1 MEYKCETNRQGR
13 DTGDAYAIQ
22 FTDDARFVDVRGSDT
37 EGVAITAVDQGG
49 KTLTHWVI
57 AGRAVSDTPLP
68 LPTILLV

>member
-1 MEYKCETNRQGR
+1 MEYKCETNWQGR

-49 KTLTHWVI
+49 NTLTHCVI
-57 AGRAVSDTPLP
+57 AVRDFLAIARSLEG
-68 LPTILLV
+68 

>member
-1 MEYKCETNRQGR
+1 MEYKCETNRQGW

-49 KTLTHWVI
+49 
-57 AGRAVSDTPLP
+57 TP
-68 LPTILLV
+68 